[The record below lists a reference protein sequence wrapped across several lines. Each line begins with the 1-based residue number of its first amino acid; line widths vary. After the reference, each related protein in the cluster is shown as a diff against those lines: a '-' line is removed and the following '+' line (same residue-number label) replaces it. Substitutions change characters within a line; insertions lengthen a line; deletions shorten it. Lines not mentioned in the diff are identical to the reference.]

1 MQNRQRPE
9 KLVSFMDVQVRVE
22 YDRSN
27 RVSTRTDNRPA
38 HTAARPEEGQFLC
51 RGPGPLPPP
60 RWRRVHQSLL
70 CALMFLMIIIFTLLT
85 ALTQML
91 PVIIT
96 CIIVSGDYYAH

>member
-60 RWRRVHQSLL
+60 L
-70 CALMFLMIIIFTLLT
+70 APGP
-85 ALTQML
+85 
-91 PVIIT
+91 PVIIM
-96 CIIVSGDYYAH
+96 CINVSDDYHLHTPYSTDSNVASNYYVHYCFR